1 MARKSKKVS
10 AWDKHV
16 EWWDKF
22 AEGVK
27 RELNM
32 SEPGKHYW
40 AFVASIDVANMQTGK
55 DMGHM
60 SPPSGNLTGEELRET
75 VAGLYMDIAEALN
88 GNLRLREKDGSVVL
102 ANITQISM
110 YPVYEILE
118 GTYDPEEDEY
128 VFSPPKGND
137 WNPDYNQDPIWSWSL
152 DSHTQKVAGGYST
165 PPLFYNQSDTPG
177 HSGWT
182 YVGPRDS

>member
-32 SEPGKHYW
+32 DEPGKHYW

-55 DMGHM
+55 DMCHM
-60 SPPSGNLTGEELRET
+60 SSPSGNLTGEELRET

-88 GNLRLREKDGSVVL
+88 GNLRLDEKDGSVVL
-102 ANITQISM
+102 GSITHISI

-118 GTYDPEEDEY
+118 ETYDPEEDEY

-137 WNPDYNQDPIWSWSL
+137 WNPDTDQDPIWSWSL
-152 DSHTQKVAGGYST
+152 DAHTRKVAGAYST
-165 PPLFYNQSDTPG
+165 PPLFYAED
-177 HSGWT
+177 GWA